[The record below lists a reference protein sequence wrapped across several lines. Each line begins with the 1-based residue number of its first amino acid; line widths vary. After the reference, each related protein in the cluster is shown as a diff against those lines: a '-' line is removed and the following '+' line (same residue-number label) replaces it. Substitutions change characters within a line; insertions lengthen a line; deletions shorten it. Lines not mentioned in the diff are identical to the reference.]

1 MLGAG
6 EEVHQQ
12 QASINQQEAALQ
24 KLVDLQAA
32 DEIVTT
38 RYVPWITAR
47 WGCFGT
53 QICGLSGMRQTCL
66 IAMSGPLLTKSGAHG
81 DSELKTVWLQDG
93 SCKC

>member
-38 RYVPWITAR
+38 RYVPLDHSLQGLLRATDLQIVWYASDMFRCYVRATADKIWYT
-47 WGCFGT
+47 WG
-53 QICGLSGMRQTCL
+53 
-66 IAMSGPLLTKSGAHG
+66 
-81 DSELKTVWLQDG
+81 E
-93 SCKC
+93 